1 MVPIKPLK
9 GVLIGALDSWYLS
22 SLLKGVLIGGLDR
35 WYISSLLIGVL
46 ICVMYGVS
54 LDRGGFKT

>member
-1 MVPIKPLK
+1 MK

-22 SLLKGVLIGGLDR
+22 SLLKGVLIGALDR